1 MGKFLKTIVL
11 ALGLVS
17 SLNAFADAKSDLQ
30 DLLKNINALRADFV
44 QEVSAQDGKLLYQT
58 EGYMQMQKPLRVL
71 LHNVKPEST
80 VLFSH
85 GDNICYYDPF
95 VNQVTVMQQG
105 ILYST
110 PFALLIAQDPKVWDQ
125 YEVSGSLSNFSLKLK
140 EPYDLISL
148 NIYFNDDRVIERI
161 DLHMKDGTT
170 NMYTLTDVT
179 SQVVEA
185 DFTVEIP
192 SDAEIDYGR

>member
-1 MGKFLKTIVL
+1 
-11 ALGLVS
+11 
-17 SLNAFADAKSDLQ
+17 
-30 DLLKNINALRADFV
+30 
-44 QEVSAQDGKLLYQT
+44 
-58 EGYMQMQKPLRVL
+58 MQKPLRVL

-125 YEVSGSLSNFSLKLK
+125 YEVSGSLSNFNLKLK
-140 EPYDLISL
+140 EPRDLISL
-148 NIYFNDDRVIERI
+148 NIYFNEDKVIEKI
-161 DLHMKDGTT
+161 ALHMKDGTT
-170 NMYTLTDVT
+170 NLYTLSNV
-179 SQVVEA
+179 SPNVVEE
-185 DFTVEIP
+185 DFTVKIP

>member
-30 DLLKNINALRADFV
+30 DLLKNINALRADSV

-125 YEVSGSLSNFSLKLK
+125 YEVSGSLSNFNLKLK
-140 EPYDLISL
+140 EPRDLISL
-148 NIYFNDDRVIERI
+148 NIYFNEDKVIEKI
-161 DLHMKDGTT
+161 ALHMKDGTT
-170 NMYTLTDVT
+170 NLYTLSNVRPN
-179 SQVVEA
+179 VVEV
-185 DFTVEIP
+185 DFTVKIP